1 MKKPNNIEDW
11 YLEELSSYKV
21 NPEKDLWDS
30 ISKKLDSEMVSEIN
44 EDNIEHWYKKEIE
57 KVEVQPSLEVWNKL
71 STQLD
76 IENVWSRLLVSLN
89 RFDKMVWWRNLGLR
103 FGAVAVLIL
112 GLFITGTN
120 YSPVLSEKFENAD
133 NINYK
138 EHTKNTN
145 NSKTNQIKNI
155 QSSNTIPTT
164 VKTLNPINTNTG
176 FGYQKTHNNI
186 NNSKV
191 ERNGVLYAS
200 INWAAYDKKQPDF
213 NTHEA
218 IENNI
223 YINQHQGV
231 DAILSS
237 YEKKDF
243 LVKKEKNKIV
253 FNDKRFSSNFVFGV
267 YAKRLYFGLN
277 GGIKGQQLI
286 SFSSKIADDNLNKK
300 SHLDYGYN
308 IGATAG
314 IIYSDKL
321 NFETNINI
329 LSTNGYNKTY
339 STSEL
344 QYSEKLSLNYATISI
359 LAKKMN
365 NKSTFDNKK
374 YSTNLIG
381 GFYGGYLTSAVLVSN
396 NNSSNVKDNFKSI
409 DFGIIVGIEQDRY
422 LTKELVV
429 SPGIRLQQGL
439 INISSNSTNYSNN
452 HTLGLEFNV
461 GIKYIF
467 LKKN

>member
-1 MKKPNNIEDW
+1 M
-11 YLEELSSYKV
+11 
-21 NPEKDLWDS
+21 
-30 ISKKLDSEMVSEIN
+30 
-44 EDNIEHWYKKEIE
+44 
-57 KVEVQPSLEVWNKL
+57 
-71 STQLD
+71 
-76 IENVWSRLLVSLN
+76 
-89 RFDKMVWWRNLGLR
+89 GLC
-103 FGAVAVLIL
+103 
-112 GLFITGTN
+112 
-120 YSPVLSEKFENAD
+120 
-133 NINYK
+133 
-138 EHTKNTN
+138 
-145 NSKTNQIKNI
+145 
-155 QSSNTIPTT
+155 
-164 VKTLNPINTNTG
+164 
-176 FGYQKTHNNI
+176 
-186 NNSKV
+186 
-191 ERNGVLYAS
+191 
-200 INWAAYDKKQPDF
+200 
-213 NTHEA
+213 
-218 IENNI
+218 
-223 YINQHQGV
+223 
-231 DAILSS
+231 
-237 YEKKDF
+237 
-243 LVKKEKNKIV
+243 
-253 FNDKRFSSNFVFGV
+253 
-267 YAKRLYFGLN
+267 
-277 GGIKGQQLI
+277 
-286 SFSSKIADDNLNKK
+286 
-300 SHLDYGYN
+300 
-308 IGATAG
+308 ATAG

-396 NNSSNVKDNFKSI
+396 NNSSNVKENFKSI

-422 LTKELVV
+422 LTKDLVV